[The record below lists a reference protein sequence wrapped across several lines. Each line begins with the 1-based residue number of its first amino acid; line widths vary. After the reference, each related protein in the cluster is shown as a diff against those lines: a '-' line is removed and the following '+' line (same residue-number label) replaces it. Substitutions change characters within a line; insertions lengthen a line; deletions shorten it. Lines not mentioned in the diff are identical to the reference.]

1 MAELVVKK
9 DGSLEAVYE
18 KVVKDGQGV
27 EPITYNGRQVGLMG
41 YASKRDREV
50 QLEMLSSAMES
61 ASNIHEAVN
70 MLNKIAQC
78 VDKEIVPD
86 ETVEVSGVNVTISY
100 KDKKTYLISTSG
112 VETLAD
118 LSELNLPS
126 IGKEALKEL
135 LVKDTERA
143 LLAKKEAEEKERR
156 KCRDY
161 DGDYDDYDD
170 YDDDGDC
177 DGFGGF
183 MIAR

>member
-1 MAELVVKK
+1 
-9 DGSLEAVYE
+9 
-18 KVVKDGQGV
+18 
-27 EPITYNGRQVGLMG
+27 
-41 YASKRDREV
+41 
-50 QLEMLSSAMES
+50 
-61 ASNIHEAVN
+61 

-100 KDKKTYLISTSG
+100 KDKKTYLVSTSG
-112 VETLAD
+112 VKTLAD

-135 LVKDTERA
+135 LIKDTERA

-156 KCRDY
+156 KCRDC
-161 DGDYDDYDD
+161 DY
-170 YDDDGDC
+170 DGDC